1 MITIIFL
8 RKVSSMVGY
17 LLGNLE
23 ELVPI
28 FQPNWN
34 DDLSFS
40 FRLKIMIH
48 IKKIWLAIIFL
59 RERF

>member
-8 RKVSSMVGY
+8 REVFTMVSY

-28 FQPNWN
+28 FQLNWN
-34 DDLSFS
+34 DDLFFS
-40 FRLKIMIH
+40 FVLKIMIH
-48 IKKIWLAIIFL
+48 IMKI
-59 RERF
+59 

>member
-34 DDLSFS
+34 DDLFFS

-48 IKKIWLAIIFL
+48 IKKI
-59 RERF
+59 

>member
-8 RKVSSMVGY
+8 RKVSLMVGY
-17 LLGNLE
+17 LLGNQE

-28 FQPNWN
+28 FQLNWN